1 MSTHA
6 PSEKTRH
13 RLLLSPTAH
22 AHDIR
27 ALHAAGN
34 PYR

>member
-13 RLLLSPTAH
+13 HRFLRSPNAH

-27 ALHAAGN
+27 AM
-34 PYR
+34 